1 MFLKKQITKA
11 GYMIYEQK
19 NSLLYII
26 KNLYFYFNKK
36 EILVSFLIFL
46 FLSACISPMY
56 KKQQGTSYSPQ
67 SSGDKPIK
75 ISKPYTVMGK
85 TYYPHQKIQPYRE
98 VGIAS
103 WYGEKFHGRPTAT
116 GEIYNMY
123 QVSAAHK
130 ILPLNTKVQVTN
142 LENGRKIILR
152 INDRGPF
159 VKDRII
165 DLSYAAANKLGV
177 IEKGTA
183 KVVVETLGNW
193 SKNTP
198 GKYYIQMNSFSQKQN
213 ALKYKQELHQQGFE
227 HVRLKSINVG
237 LQTFWRVQLGAYP
250 TYEQAQQILQGIPY
264 RKSEN
269 FVISD

>member
-1 MFLKKQITKA
+1 
-11 GYMIYEQK
+11 MIYEQK
-19 NSLLYII
+19 NCPLCII

-36 EILVSFLIFL
+36 EILVYILIFL
-46 FLSACISPMY
+46 FLSACGSPMY
-56 KKQQGTSYSPQ
+56 KKQKTIYSDQ
-67 SSGDKPIK
+67 NTGNKPIK

-85 TYYPHQKIQPYRE
+85 TYYPHQKIQPYKE
-98 VGIAS
+98 IGIAS

-193 SKNTP
+193 NRNTP

-213 ALKYKQELHQQGFE
+213 ALKYKQELHQQGFK
-227 HVRLKSINVG
+227 HVRLKSTNVG
-237 LQTFWRVQLGAYP
+237 LQTFWRVQIGAYS
-250 TYEQAQQILQGIPY
+250 TYDQAQQVLQNISY
-264 RKSEN
+264 RKPEN